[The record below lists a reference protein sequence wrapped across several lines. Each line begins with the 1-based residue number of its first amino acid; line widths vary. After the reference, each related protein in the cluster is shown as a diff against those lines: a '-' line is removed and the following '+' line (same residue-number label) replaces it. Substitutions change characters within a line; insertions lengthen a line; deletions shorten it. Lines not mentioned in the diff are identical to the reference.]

1 MVRYLIMD
9 PIPMCLSVFQTF
21 RIVPII
27 CNTTSHVLSPV
38 MDFIGYS
45 ILRLLRITYH
55 AVYSYSSSEL
65 WMGRYAIGY

>member
-1 MVRYLIMD
+1 
-9 PIPMCLSVFQTF
+9 MCLSVFRTF

-55 AVYSYSSSEL
+55 AVYLTHPRSSGWVATPL
-65 WMGRYAIGY
+65 AISTPKT